1 MSCALRCR
9 SCRRRFTHC
18 HAPND
23 IEAIAGQSS
32 PWLLPQSVAM
42 ISVCA
47 KPSIQQCDTP
57 MRMPNYRRRLQSP
70 SNWAQIRNAVL
81 DQSRIT
87 GLTHALYRYPAR
99 FSPRFAASCIQTLS
113 RPGEVVLDP
122 YMGGGTTVVEAMV
135 QGRRAI
141 GSDIN
146 SLSVFIARA
155 KTTTLSST
163 EQSAIVQW
171 AYEVESHVRCDTFSP
186 GCNIFPEHQFT
197 PTNMTISRARA
208 LRVVIARA
216 LTLAEQRLSNERS
229 VLYARCVLLNVGQ
242 WALNGKRTPISA
254 ADFRSRLVATTQ
266 EMIASTAA
274 LSGHIA
280 DSYST
285 IHRPRLIQA
294 DAAMLPDLRNVKCV
308 DLVVTSPPYP
318 GIHMLYHRWQVDGRK
333 ESDVPYWIAGC
344 EDGCGAAHYN
354 FADRRA
360 RCEDRYYER
369 AIQAYRGIRATMNRG
384 AIIAQLVSFAKP
396 KRQLRRFLETMNAA
410 GFTELRDHSLRRAW
424 RSVPSRKWHAT
435 MHGAT
440 PSSREVALFHTAE

>member
-1 MSCALRCR
+1 
-9 SCRRRFTHC
+9 
-18 HAPND
+18 
-23 IEAIAGQSS
+23 
-32 PWLLPQSVAM
+32 M
-42 ISVCA
+42 IPLTV
-47 KPSIQQCDTP
+47 KPSLHQYDTP
-57 MRMPNYRRRLQSP
+57 MRMPNYCRRLQSP
-70 SNWAQIRNAVL
+70 SNWSQIRNAVL
-81 DQSRIT
+81 DQSRIA

-99 FSPRFAASCIQTLS
+99 FSPKFAASCIEILS

-146 SLSVFIARA
+146 SLSVFIART
-155 KTTTLSST
+155 KITTLSAR
-163 EQSAIVQW
+163 EQLAILKW
-171 AYEVESHVRCDTFSP
+171 ANEVESHVRCDTVFRAGDISP
-186 GCNIFPEHQFT
+186 ENQFT
-197 PTNMTISRARA
+197 PTNMTISRARS
-208 LRVVIARA
+208 LRVIIARA
-216 LTLAEQRLSNERS
+216 LMLAEQTLSNERS
-229 VLYARCVLLNVGQ
+229 VSYARCVLLNVGQ

-254 ADFRSRLVATTQ
+254 AEFRSRIVVAAH
-266 EMIASTAA
+266 EMIESTAA
-274 LSGHIA
+274 LSQHIA
-280 DSYST
+280 DSRFA
-285 IHRPRLIQA
+285 IHRPCLIQA
-294 DAAMLPDLRNVKCV
+294 DAEMLHRFRSIKGV

-360 RCEDRYYER
+360 RCENRYYER
-369 AIQAYRGIRATMNRG
+369 AIEAYRGIRATMNHG
-384 AIIAQLVSFAKP
+384 AIIAQLVSFSKP
-396 KRQLRRFLETMNAA
+396 KRQLRRFLEAMNAA

-424 RSVPSRKWHAT
+424 RTVPSRKWHAT